1 MDIVTGVGV
10 LDKAVHVLRAVADGP
25 RSLHALQTAT
35 GLPRATAH
43 RLAVA
48 LEQHGL
54 LRRDDEGRFDLGP
67 ELAALGRAA
76 SERFPLAAIS
86 LPTLERLRDDT
97 GESVQLFVREGVQ
110 RRCVVSLQ
118 SPHALRWIVPEGV
131 LFPLDA
137 GSAGRVLTG
146 HTGGH
151 GWVQSVEEREAG
163 VASVSAPVHGAD
175 GAVVAAVSISGP
187 VERLT
192 RQPGERFGAHVLAAA
207 AAIATALAYESA
219 QTQTVTRSDR

>member
-10 LDKAVHVLRAVADGP
+10 LDKAVSVLRAVADGP
-25 RSLHALQTAT
+25 LALTGLQAAT

-48 LEQHGL
+48 LEDHGL

-76 SERFPLAAIS
+76 SARFPLAS
-86 LPTLERLRDDT
+86 LALPALELLRDET
-97 GESVQLFVREGVQ
+97 GESVQLFVREGAH
-110 RRCVVSLQ
+110 RRCIVSLQ

-137 GSAGRVLTG
+137 GSAGRVLSGVTSA
-146 HTGGH
+146 T
-151 GWVQSVEEREAG
+151 GWVESVEEREPG
-163 VASVSAPVHGAD
+163 VASVSTPVVDATGQLI
-175 GAVVAAVSISGP
+175 AAVSVSGP
-187 VERLT
+187 IERLT
-192 RQPGERFGAHVLAAA
+192 RAPGARFGHATTVAAA
-207 AAIATALAYESA
+207 RIAAA
-219 QTQTVTRSDR
+219 VTE